1 MRKRTIGSRSRDDH
15 RGYDKAAL
23 LKDKAALLKNAA
35 IAVALGVVTWL
46 LAPILLPVR
55 VPQDFPKLPDFQTV
69 NPSVRAV
76 LESADQEARR
86 RPGSAEAVGKL
97 GMAYHANLF
106 FEQAAQAYRIAA
118 REAPGDYQW
127 AYCQAFLQEES
138 GNEKEELRLLQETV
152 RLKRDY
158 APALLKLADGFF
170 KLDKLDEAAR
180 YYDMASKVSNGLYL
194 QAGFG
199 LGRVAARRQEWNR
212 VIEYIAPLL
221 QTYSHV
227 QQLHQLLQEAYDKLG
242 QADRAAEERQ
252 GALLAKWKVVPPP
265 EDPLNEQLIGLCY
278 SSTRLLKQA
287 GLLSHLGYPDQAIQV
302 ARRAAEADPGD
313 PDVRSFIARTLLTF
327 YGNKPEAIDEA
338 LTQLGECLRLRP
350 DDAAPLWMFAND
362 FFDTPKQPAAVERL
376 RALMRPYANRA
387 EAHFYLGLVAD
398 ARGDTREAASQYQ
411 AALKHD
417 PRNSSAYDK
426 LGLLL
431 DRTANIDGAIAYLQ
445 KAVQL
450 NPMNITARFNLG
462 VAQLQNGN
470 DGEAVKEFN
479 EVLRLK
485 PDHAAAHFLTGFVLL
500 NHKRTDEA
508 IAKFREGL
516 RYKPDQADAHYG
528 LGSALSMQGRRE
540 DAVAELRE
548 ALRLRPNYPEAQ
560 ALLHQLGN

>member
-1 MRKRTIGSRSRDDH
+1 VSKRTIGSRSRDDH
-15 RGYDKAAL
+15 RGYDKASL
-23 LKDKAALLKNAA
+23 LKIAA
-35 IAVALGVVTWL
+35 IALALGVVTWL

-55 VPQDFPKLPDFQTV
+55 VPQDFPKLPDLQTA
-69 NPSVRAV
+69 NPSVRAL
-76 LESADQEARR
+76 LESADQEARQ
-86 RPGSAEAVGKL
+86 RPGSAEAVAKL

-106 FEQAAQAYRIAA
+106 FEQARQAYRIAA
-118 REAPGDYQW
+118 REAPRDYQW

-138 GNEKEELRLLQETV
+138 GNEKEEFRLLQETV

-158 APALLKLADGFF
+158 IPALLKLGDGFF
-170 KLDKLDEAAR
+170 KLDKLDEAAH
-180 YYDMASKVSNGLYL
+180 YYETASKASNGLSL
-194 QAGFG
+194 QASFG

-221 QTYSHV
+221 QTYSYV

-252 GALLAKWKVVPPP
+252 GVLLARWKVVPPP
-265 EDPLNEQLIGLCY
+265 EDPLNEQLIRLCY

-287 GLLSHLGYPDQAIQV
+287 GLLSHLGYPDRAIRV
-302 ARRAAEADPGD
+302 ARRAAEADPAD

-327 YGNKPEAIDEA
+327 YGNNPEAINEA

-350 DDAAPLWMFAND
+350 DDVVPLWMFAND
-362 FFDTPKQPAAVERL
+362 FFDTPKPPGAVERL
-376 RALMRPYANRA
+376 RVLMRPYANRA
-387 EAHFYLGLVAD
+387 DAHFYLGLVAD
-398 ARGDTREAASQYQ
+398 ARGDAEEAASQYQ

-417 PRNSSAYDK
+417 PGNSSVYDK

-431 DRTANIDGAIAYLQ
+431 DRAARIDGAIAYLN

-462 VAQLQNGN
+462 VAQLQKGN
-470 DGEAVKEFN
+470 NGEALQELD

-485 PDHAAAHFLTGFVLL
+485 PDHAAAHFVMGFALL
-500 NHKRTDEA
+500 DHKRTDEA

-516 RYKPDQADAHYG
+516 RFKPDQADAHYG
-528 LGSALSMQGRRE
+528 LGSALSMQGKRE
-540 DAVAELRE
+540 AAVAELRE
-548 ALRLRPNYPEAQ
+548 ALRLRPSYPEAQ